1 MPTSKIFG
9 IILFTLISFFLL
21 TGCGTDPDPYRI
33 DFSLA
38 EANIFDVTG
47 VEGRTTESG
56 LIIYELESGT
66 GSLEVVSRDNILLY
80 YTIRFKSTDA
90 IIESSYANNSNFP
103 DQFNGIA
110 EEANRIGDGFV
121 EGVIG
126 MKEGE
131 KRVVIIPTSESVY
144 SDTVI
149 VDLELESILF

>member
-1 MPTSKIFG
+1 MPTTKIFG
-9 IILFTLISFFLL
+9 ILLFILTSSFLL
-21 TGCGTDPDPYRI
+21 TGCDTESNPYRV

-38 EANIFDVTG
+38 EANLFDITG
-47 VEGRTTESG
+47 IESRTTESG
-56 LIIYELESGT
+56 LIIYDLEQGT

-80 YTIRFKSTDA
+80 YTIRFKPNDA

-103 DQFNGIA
+103 VQFNGIVA
-110 EEANRIGDGFV
+110 EANRIGDGFV

-131 KRVVIIPTSESVY
+131 KRVVMIPTSESVY

-149 VDLELESILF
+149 VDLELDSILY